1 MSIRF
6 RLATQ
11 LIGSLVNYL
20 KIHKKNASLTDK
32 GVQQTND
39 IFKHIMESIDKSD
52 REFTQSFLELI
63 SSSSETF
70 KNSIRLKQIL
80 INNLITFF
88 NVRGYVNTHKKNI
101 RVRMVQVSMAGSF
114 PYDEKKEEHEAAI
127 SDINESKFDPDSTI
141 DLFKGVEKFRVPESD
156 KAIPSLLDIIL
167 NVLRKETTS
176 ILDKKGFTSGNITD
190 MKRILM
196 KKLPLND
203 INFFDGSYGDY
214 LHYNQKINEYLGLLS
229 EKANNIHDKK
239 TEIEKGKANKV
250 EKESGCSSASL
261 DDPETNH
268 NPSSMLFT
276 LFNEKQEKRKLKTP
290 EEKMAFKIFS
300 NQIKQEPQSKQNRKS
315 TKHDNNDEG
324 LELLDLRQKN
334 S

>member
-88 NVRGYVNTHKKNI
+88 DVQGYVNTHKKNI

-114 PYDEKKEEHEAAI
+114 PYDEIKEEAYHDAFFRLFSGENIDLLLNPKLRIANGDEKIEEHEAAI

-156 KAIPSLLDIIL
+156 KAIPSLLDLIL
-167 NVLRKETTS
+167 NV
-176 ILDKKGFTSGNITD
+176 D
-190 MKRILM
+190 
-196 KKLPLND
+196 
-203 INFFDGSYGDY
+203 
-214 LHYNQKINEYLGLLS
+214 
-229 EKANNIHDKK
+229 
-239 TEIEKGKANKV
+239 
-250 EKESGCSSASL
+250 
-261 DDPETNH
+261 
-268 NPSSMLFT
+268 
-276 LFNEKQEKRKLKTP
+276 
-290 EEKMAFKIFS
+290 
-300 NQIKQEPQSKQNRKS
+300 
-315 TKHDNNDEG
+315 
-324 LELLDLRQKN
+324 
-334 S
+334 